1 MGQKKI
7 LRRQNYLTMEYETLY
22 RLGVERLK
30 EAQID
35 EALLDARLLLEEVCG
50 TDRNYLL
57 VHGNNSVSEENYNCY
72 VNYIEKR
79 SHHIPLQHIL
89 EIGRAHV

>member
-1 MGQKKI
+1 MGLKKI

-57 VHGNNSVSEENYNCY
+57 DRKSV
-72 VNYIEKR
+72 V
-79 SHHIPLQHIL
+79 
-89 EIGRAHV
+89 

>member
-1 MGQKKI
+1 MGLKKI

-57 VHGNNSVSEENYNCY
+57 VHGSNSVSEENYNC
-72 VNYIEKR
+72 
-79 SHHIPLQHIL
+79 
-89 EIGRAHV
+89 